1 MSSLTSPSP
10 SPFDLTGQRIWVIGG
25 AGWLGQATVLMLAE
39 LGASVLCL
47 DLPGRSAAFLES
59 SSFAGD
65 IRAADLDATDTEAA
79 PDFVEAQVR
88 LHGVPHGLVNL
99 TYASTAKRLGELTA
113 EDFDRINHGNLTSTF
128 ILTRAVADHMARAG
142 IGSIVL
148 FSSMYGS
155 VAPDAHIYEAPLNPN
170 PVEYG
175 VNKAGIRQLA
185 RYLAVHYGTRGVRC
199 NSISPGPFPNPAIQA
214 ANPAFIQRL
223 ALKVP
228 MGRVGVPVE
237 IAGVVAFLLSD
248 AASFVTGIDLP
259 VDGGWTAW

>member
-1 MSSLTSPSP
+1 
-10 SPFDLTGQRIWVIGG
+10 
-25 AGWLGQATVLMLAE
+25 MLAE

-47 DLPGRSAAFLES
+47 DLPGRSSAFLEA

-79 PDFVEAQVR
+79 PAFVEDQIR
-88 LHGVPHGLVNL
+88 LHGVPQGVVNL
-99 TYASTAKRLGELTA
+99 TYASTARRLGELTA

-128 ILTRAVADHMARAG
+128 ILTRAVADHMSRAG
-142 IGSIVL
+142 LGSIVL

-155 VAPDAHIYEAPLNPN
+155 VAPDPRIYEAPLNTN
-170 PVEYG
+170 PIEYG
-175 VNKAGIRQLA
+175 ANKAGIRQMA
-185 RYLAVHYGTRGVRC
+185 RYFAVHYGPRNVRC
-199 NSISPGPFPNPAIQA
+199 NSISPGPFPNPAIQSG
-214 ANPAFIQRL
+214 NPEFIQRL
-223 ALKVP
+223 AQKVP

-237 IAGVVAFLLSD
+237 IAGAVAFLLSD